1 MLKGHLWHSNI
12 DPYCTRFGI
21 RDKPYLKDINLSEQI
36 KSIDKPIFVTSP
48 KKEIE
53 QVSEVV
59 KLVSEKWVTQFK
71 PQVAGFHGSKT
82 LWESVK
88 GHETYWNAHRQFLN
102 KVEPC

>member
-1 MLKGHLWHSNI
+1 MLREELEEFKIYNEQ
-12 DPYCTRFGI
+12 PQ
-21 RDKPYLKDINLSEQI
+21 YLLINLTEQN

-59 KLVSEKWVTQFK
+59 KFGSKKWVTQFK

-88 GHETYWNAHRQFLN
+88 GHETYWKALRQFLN
-102 KVEPC
+102 KVEPY